1 MNIAARADGS
11 ILWAIADHLGS
22 PPNEL
27 QSAAAARITL
37 DEHTNAAI
45 VASISADPGRYRLNA
60 GQLTRDGQAVAIS
73 PAGQAEQDRQS
84 LPATLAALEAKATP
98 TPIERAIRVWLRER
112 LQP

>member
-1 MNIAARADGS
+1 MNIAARADGT
-11 ILWAIADHLGS
+11 ILWAIADQLGS

-27 QSAAAARITL
+27 QSVVAARITL
-37 DEHTNAAI
+37 DEGMNAAL
-45 VASISADPGRYRLNA
+45 VAEISAEPGRYRLVD
-60 GQLTRDGQAVAIS
+60 GQLTRNGLAVPINPASQAH
-73 PAGQAEQDRQS
+73 QDRQS